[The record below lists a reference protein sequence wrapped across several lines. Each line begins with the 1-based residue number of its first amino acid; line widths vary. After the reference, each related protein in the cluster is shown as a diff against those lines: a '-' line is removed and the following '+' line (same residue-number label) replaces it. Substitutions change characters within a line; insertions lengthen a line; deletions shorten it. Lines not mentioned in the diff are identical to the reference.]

1 MMSDYE
7 YVDGEDEAFNIK
19 ALRLTSGKEII
30 TDARF
35 DSTANVYVLEFP
47 LSVVVEADE
56 MGQPRLGLT
65 RYILAGD
72 YDRTMFLTPNNVETI
87 AGVSATMKEKYLDA
101 RAEYFNMIEDE
112 PSNDEIFE
120 GYEDMDYEEPTF
132 H

>member
-1 MMSDYE
+1 MSDYE
-7 YVDGEDEAFNIK
+7 YVDGDDEFNIK

-35 DSTANVYVLEFP
+35 DSTANVYILEFP

-56 MGQPRLGLT
+56 MGNPRLGLT

-101 RAEYFNMIEDE
+101 RAEYFNMVEDE
-112 PSNDEIFE
+112 HVELEEMFDE
-120 GYEDMDYEEPTF
+120 YEEPTV

>member
-1 MMSDYE
+1 MSDYE
-7 YVDGEDEAFNIK
+7 YVDGDDEFNIK

-35 DSTANVYVLEFP
+35 DSTANVYILEFP

-56 MGQPRLGLT
+56 MGNPRLGLT

-87 AGVSATMKEKYLDA
+87 AGVSATMKEKYLNA
-101 RAEYFNMIEDE
+101 RAEYFNMVEDE
-112 PSNDEIFE
+112 HVELEEMFD
-120 GYEDMDYEEPTF
+120 DYEEPTV